1 MNLSNP
7 DVRAM
12 ITLTRDNP
20 VVSGYRPAH
29 NMPTIRKSALELD
42 CSKALRGKGIALTAK

>member
-29 NMPTIRKSALELD
+29 NMPTIRKSALEHDRSRAPGQNGLYLES
-42 CSKALRGKGIALTAK
+42 C